1 MREANCRLSKI
12 EQFEIS
18 MLQANVQVMAL
29 QQDYWDLLL
38 GHVPRCA
45 VPEARECF
53 DWNEQSPA
61 TSHREVSDKCQWLL
75 LFDTVAVTTNE

>member
-1 MREANCRLSKI
+1 MREANFRLSKI

-18 MLQANVQVMAL
+18 LSQANVQVMAL
-29 QQDYWDLLL
+29 QQDYRDLLL
-38 GHVPRCA
+38 DHVPRCA

-53 DWNEQSPA
+53 DCNEQSPA
-61 TSHREVSDKCQWLL
+61 TSHREVSDKCQWLV